1 MLRGN
6 SPAKVDDKGR
16 IKVPTLFRKFIEE
29 KYGRECY
36 LTSLS
41 GEFVRVYPMPV
52 WLALEQKI
60 AAAGSINIPALTRFM
75 NHTNFY
81 GQVTAMDDQG
91 RILVPPRLRMSSG
104 IDGEVAVLGYQ
115 TYLDIWNQEKF
126 QAVLKAGPVTDEDRQ
141 ILASF
146 GI

>member
-16 IKVPTLFRKFIEE
+16 IKIPTVFRKFIEE
-29 KYGRECY
+29 KYGRECF

-52 WLALEQKI
+52 WLGIEKRIAKLPSNKPAALK
-60 AAAGSINIPALTRFM
+60 RFL
-75 NHTNFY
+75 NHVNYF

-91 RILVPPRLRMSSG
+91 RILVPPRLRTSSDING
-104 IDGEVAVLGYQ
+104 DVAVLGYLN
-115 TYLDIWNQEKF
+115 YLDIWNREKF
-126 QAVLKAGPVTDEDRQ
+126 EAVLKAGPVSDDDQ
-141 ILASF
+141 QVLSSL